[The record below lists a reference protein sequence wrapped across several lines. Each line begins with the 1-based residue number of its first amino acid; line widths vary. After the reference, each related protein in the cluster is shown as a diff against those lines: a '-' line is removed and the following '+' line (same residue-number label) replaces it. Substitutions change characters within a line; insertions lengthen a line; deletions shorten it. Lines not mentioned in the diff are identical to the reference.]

1 VTENTDSSRTAINQP
16 ITGIGEAAHDMWI
29 SDWRERERERDWK
42 GCGTDMQRKVRELG
56 EFSSIFVIKIP
67 SFLTF
72 LCHNFLSC
80 SNVDKLLYF
89 LGTFAKFR
97 KATISFV
104 MSVRPHGTRLP
115 LDGFS

>member
-1 VTENTDSSRTAINQP
+1 
-16 ITGIGEAAHDMWI
+16 
-29 SDWRERERERDWK
+29 
-42 GCGTDMQRKVRELG
+42 MQRKVGEII

-89 LGTFAKFR
+89 IGIASSRL
-97 KATISFV
+97 
-104 MSVRPHGTRLP
+104 SVRMELGSHWA
-115 LDGFS
+115 DSHEI